1 MAVEALALKDIGKE
15 VTKPDILKN
24 VEVDKSV
31 DIDKPLVSQR
41 DKLTPMTDE

>member
-1 MAVEALALKDIGKE
+1 MAVETLALKDIGKE

-31 DIDKPLVSQR
+31 DIAK
-41 DKLTPMTDE
+41 EIN